1 MTRRLTVAERL
12 ATAEKDVLLATIR
25 QQSSW
30 DLFIVMQAVLHYGE
44 ITPAFSCND
53 VRHLLPEMG
62 RGFVGAA
69 INGLSRG
76 GIIEK
81 TGERVPSDLD
91 STKAHEIRVWR
102 LTGLG
107 YEIAAKRRAARMEK
121 AA

>member
-1 MTRRLTVAERL
+1 MTRHLTLAERL

-30 DLFIVMQAVLHYGE
+30 DTFIVQQAVLHFGE
-44 ITPAFSCND
+44 IADTFSCND
-53 VRHLLPEMG
+53 LREFLPEIG

-69 INGLSRG
+69 INGLSHG

-81 TGERVPSDLD
+81 TGERVPSDLP

-102 LTGLG
+102 LTERGH
-107 YEIAAKRRAARMEK
+107 EIAAQRRAARMEK

>member
-30 DLFIVMQAVLHYGE
+30 DTFIVQQAVLHFGA
-44 ITPAFSCND
+44 INDTFSCND
-53 VRHLLPEMG
+53 VREFLPEMG

-69 INGLSRG
+69 INGLSHG

-81 TGERVPSDLD
+81 TGDRVPSDLP

-102 LTGLG
+102 LTGRG
-107 YEIAAKRRAARMEK
+107 HEIAAKRRAARAEK
-121 AA
+121 TA

>member
-30 DLFIVMQAVLHYGE
+30 DVFIVQQAVLHFGT
-44 ITPAFSCND
+44 IHDTFSCND
-53 VRHLLPEMG
+53 IREFLPELG

-69 INGLSRG
+69 INGLNHG

-81 TGERVPSDLD
+81 TGERVPSDLA

-102 LTGLG
+102 LTGRG
-107 YEIAAKRRAARMEK
+107 HEIAAQRQAARQDRT
-121 AA
+121 A